1 MPYLIL
7 KKKHF
12 YIPNLNTN
20 FYKHFLNSLL
30 YDNYENVID
39 LPLNLIQNVD
49 IEKDILYLSRKN

>member
-7 KKKHF
+7 KKHF

-20 FYKHFLNSLL
+20 FYMHFLNFLL